1 MQHITDKTYYSLK
14 KKVPIK
20 VVHEPLLDEF
30 EREGAACNYY
40 RASGWGMLPDVASI
54 RNQDVSAAALMHAHI
69 RTHADALGATI
80 PKCCKPEG
88 VAERC
93 PTCGDAASE
102 NFAHSAFVCRHPGA
116 RALSHSHE
124 TKIASYMK
132 ALSPGWTGEY
142 ESSTTRPLDK
152 ARLILN
158 AANFLENDRIDSQ
171 HDSRVRGA
179 VRLVGCWLEDLRDSH
194 PQYRRYARSM
204 NIHSLTYYARPE
216 PSSSTSGDTSSTESD

>member
-1 MQHITDKTYYSLK
+1 MS
-14 KKVPIK
+14 
-20 VVHEPLLDEF
+20 
-30 EREGAACNYY
+30 R
-40 RASGWGMLPDVASI
+40 
-54 RNQDVSAAALMHAHI
+54 
-69 RTHADALGATI
+69 
-80 PKCCKPEG
+80 
-88 VAERC
+88 
-93 PTCGDAASE
+93 
-102 NFAHSAFVCRHPGA
+102 
-116 RALSHSHE
+116 SHE

-142 ESSTTRPLDK
+142 EGSTTRPLDK

-171 HDSRVRGA
+171 HDFRVRGA